1 MKSLARSQAVRRRA
15 AVAVASVAA
24 LLIASSWLEGVAT
37 GETITYITPTNA
49 GNSNANWPAV
59 NGTYTQN
66 YGIAFTTGNSGPF
79 DIDWIRLGLNTS
91 TVTADSAT
99 LTIALRNT
107 TNTTAYSAVAGTT
120 AYATDTVTFSKPTAT
135 STAFSLDLTSAQLT
149 NISAYPL
156 QANTAYALI
165 LYAPTV
171 NIGMTR
177 TTGFAS
183 GTTNDEYTVTNGF
196 TMLTTFRNNSNYFNN
211 SNSFPSLDIS
221 FGATVTAPV
230 PEIDP
235 SGLASA
241 MSLVIGSV
249 AMLEQRRRK
258 RATAATVAVMA

>member
-1 MKSLARSQAVRRRA
+1 M
-15 AVAVASVAA
+15 
-24 LLIASSWLEGVAT
+24 
-37 GETITYITPTNA
+37 
-49 GNSNANWPAV
+49 
-59 NGTYTQN
+59 
-66 YGIAFTTGNSGPF
+66 
-79 DIDWIRLGLNTS
+79 
-91 TVTADSAT
+91 
-99 LTIALRNT
+99 RNT

-196 TMLTTFRNNSNYFNN
+196 TMLTTFRNNSKYSNN
-211 SNSFPSLDIS
+211 SSSFPSSSHQIWRRAINARHPSRPHSLDDAFSRLLCS
-221 FGATVTAPV
+221 F
-230 PEIDP
+230 
-235 SGLASA
+235 AS
-241 MSLVIGSV
+241 
-249 AMLEQRRRK
+249 
-258 RATAATVAVMA
+258 